1 MCRAGR
7 AEQYAFNRLDEV
19 LDPQVAVAHC
29 MTTVCQNAKPFHAP
43 AGGARE
49 RLRLVVRGAVQG
61 VGFRPFV
68 FRLATE
74 LGLAG
79 WVNNSSQGVFIE
91 VEGDPAALRKFRLRL
106 ERERPPRSFI
116 QSLEATW
123 LEPHGFSTFEIRAS
137 TIGGAQTALVL
148 PDIATCPE
156 CLAEVF
162 DPANRR
168 HRHPFTNCTHCGPR
182 FSIIESVPYDRPN
195 TSMKRFPMCA
205 RCRAEYEN
213 PADRRFH
220 AQPNACPDCGP
231 QLAWWDSTGHVL
243 ARRNDALHAAVR
255 ALRDGA
261 IVAVKGLG
269 GFHLMVLAG
278 DEAAVQRLRDRKRR
292 GAKPFALMAPALAA
306 VRRVCEVDELEQRAL
321 ESPEAPIVLLHS
333 KTTAKA
339 GIVAPATAPGNP
351 WLGVMLPS
359 NPLHHLLMAE
369 LGQFVVATSG
379 NLSDEPI
386 CTDEHEALT
395 RLAGIADHYLVHDR
409 PIVRHVDDSIVR
421 EVLGREMVLR
431 RARGFAPLP
440 IRVRDSLPPLIAMGA
455 HLKNTVAVASGHDV
469 FLSQHLGDL
478 ETIAALTAFEQS
490 AHDLSRL
497 MHIEPELVAHDAH
510 PDYPSTRA
518 ARQSGLPTVC
528 VQHHY
533 AHVLAC
539 MAEND
544 APAPALGVSWDGTG
558 LGTDGDI
565 WGGEFL
571 LVHPT
576 AVRRVGCLR
585 PFRLP
590 GGEAA
595 IKEPR
600 RIALG
605 LLYEHLGESLFEQ
618 DALGPIKAFSRE
630 ELDVLHAALKQGI
643 NAPKT
648 TSAGRLFD
656 AVASILEL
664 RHSSQFEGQAAMD
677 LEFAMEPDDSDEIYP
692 FELVSRP
699 TCGPG
704 ANGVPSP
711 CPEHRDCRAFE
722 VAPEIILYDWG
733 PTVASILTDLHR
745 GERVW
750 SISARFHNTLAEVI
764 LAVARL
770 VGEQRVCLTGGCF
783 QNRYLLERAAHRLRS
798 DGFHPCWHQRVPPND
813 GGIALGQALGAG
825 IEVRRKQAEDGAS
838 E

>member
-1 MCRAGR
+1 M
-7 AEQYAFNRLDEV
+7 
-19 LDPQVAVAHC
+19 AHG
-29 MTTVCQNAKPFHAP
+29 MTTVCPDAKTTRP
-43 AGGARE
+43 ATGSRRE

-74 LGLAG
+74 LGLTG
-79 WVNNSSQGVFIE
+79 WIRNSTQGVFIE
-91 VEGDPAALRKFRLRL
+91 IEGPSTTLREFARRI

-116 QSLEATW
+116 QSLESTW
-123 LEPHGFSTFEIRAS
+123 LAPQGFSRFEIQAS
-137 TIGGAQTALVL
+137 TTGGEQTALVL

-156 CLAEVF
+156 CLAELL
-162 DPANRR
+162 DPADRR
-168 HRHPFTNCTHCGPR
+168 HRYPFINCTHCGPR
-182 FSIIESVPYDRPN
+182 FSIIESVPYDRPH
-195 TSMKRFPMCA
+195 TSMRHFPMCD
-205 RCRAEYEN
+205 RCREEYED
-213 PADRRFH
+213 PANRRFH

-231 QLAWWDSTGHVL
+231 QLAWWDATGHGL
-243 ARRNDALHAAVR
+243 ARRDEALRAAVK
-255 ALRDGA
+255 ALREGA

-269 GFHLMVLAG
+269 GFHLMVRAA

-292 GAKPFALMAPALAA
+292 GAKPFALLAPSLRAIGL
-306 VRRVCEVDELEQRAL
+306 VCEVNDLERRAL

-333 KTTAKA
+333 RRDADAAA
-339 GIVAPATAPGNP
+339 GVIAGATAPGNP
-351 WLGVMLPS
+351 WLGVMLPA
-359 NPLHHLLMAE
+359 NPLHHLLMAD
-369 LGQFVVATSG
+369 LGEFVVATSG

-386 CTDEHEALT
+386 CTDEREAVT
-395 RLAGIADHYLVHDR
+395 RLAGLADGFLVHDR

-421 EVLGREMVLR
+421 VVLDREMVLR

-440 IRVRDSLPPLIAMGA
+440 IPVSEPLPPLIAFGA
-455 HLKNTVAVASGHDV
+455 HLKNTVAVAAGHNV

-490 AHDLSRL
+490 SHDLSRL
-497 MHIEPELVAHDAH
+497 MHIEPELAAHDAH
-510 PDYPSTRA
+510 PDYASTRTA
-518 ARQSGLPTVC
+518 LQSGLPTVC

-544 APAPALGVSWDGTG
+544 APAPALGISWDGTG

-571 LVHPT
+571 LILPN
-576 AVRRVGCLR
+576 AVQRVGCLR

-600 RIALG
+600 RVAMG
-605 LLYEHLGESLFEQ
+605 LLYEQLGEALFEQ
-618 DALGPIKAFSRE
+618 DELGPMKAFSRK
-630 ELDVLHAALKQGI
+630 ELNLLHAALKQGV

-677 LEFAMEPDDSDEIYP
+677 LEFALEPDDSDEVYP
-692 FELVSRP
+692 FELVTKP
-699 TCGPG
+699 TTGPG
-704 ANGVPSP
+704 ANGVPVP
-711 CPEHRDCRAFE
+711 CPEHHDCRAFQ
-722 VAPEIILYDWG
+722 VASETMLYDWG
-733 PTVASILTDLHR
+733 PTVGAILRDLGR

-750 SISARFHNTLAEVI
+750 SISARFHNTMAEVI
-764 LAVARL
+764 LAVARQ
-770 VGEQRVCLTGGCF
+770 VGEQRICLTGGCF
-783 QNRYLLERAAHRLRS
+783 QNRYLLERTVNRLRS
-798 DGFHPCWHQRVPPND
+798 DGFHPVWHQRVPPND
-813 GGIALGQALGAG
+813 GGIALGQAIAAG
-825 IEVRRKQAEDGAS
+825 IEARRKKHEKDNPK
-838 E
+838 